1 MTLGKEKKVV
11 IIPIT
16 DSHYVGDQ
24 EAAFGSQRE
33 GAPADGH
40 VEQGVRQAA
49 DRTPRSRTRK
59 AALKVRNPPDGAVLH
74 RGADRVAQMTIPRD
88 TD

>member
-1 MTLGKEKKVV
+1 MTV
-11 IIPIT
+11 
-16 DSHYVGDQ
+16 SHYVGDQ

-49 DRTPRSRTRK
+49 DRTPGSGTRK
-59 AALKVRNPPDGAVLH
+59 AALKVRNPPDGTVLH
-74 RGADRVAQMTIPRD
+74 RGADRVAQMTTPCNTGGQGFSPIL
-88 TD
+88 